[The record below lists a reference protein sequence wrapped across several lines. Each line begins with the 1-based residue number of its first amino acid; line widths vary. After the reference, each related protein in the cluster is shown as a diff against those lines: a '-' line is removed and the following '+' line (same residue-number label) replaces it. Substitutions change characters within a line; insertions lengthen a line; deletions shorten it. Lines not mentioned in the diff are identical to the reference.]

1 MYSFIQS
8 SNNNL
13 NNINNDQGK
22 QLLDFNN
29 KHFEN
34 INVSRI
40 LETCDKSVCS
50 IRETMD
56 QSDSTNVNVT
66 YNELLQEVKE
76 KENKFNNKLKEYT
89 DLQKTLNEE
98 LIKKNEF
105 YKKNKSF
112 LGKTVTNH
120 DTNYYVNNFGYTHT
134 YTHEAWDNDHDSC
147 PSSAIPIKS
156 EELSRFK
163 KSVDMNSGQPCHVAG
178 QMIQNE
184 KSQEYAWVDLKGIK
198 HIYTSDVWGI
208 RSKTCKTE
216 IKKLSDEDFKA
227 IPSGSNMR
235 KHTPCMKLD
244 INPRD
249 YIKLREINQQLIHLA
264 KDISESMNKVIS
276 KDQTI
281 NNKINNKKHKL
292 ETYLKDLDDNRDK
305 IDEYTK
311 SIVTIS
317 EQESDTSKE
326 YTAQYYM
333 YISWTLVAILIGS
346 ITIKTLSKN

>member
-8 SNNNL
+8 GNQYL

-22 QLLDFNN
+22 QLLSFND
-29 KHFEN
+29 KHLEN
-34 INVSRI
+34 IDVSRI

-56 QSDSTNVNVT
+56 QGDSTNVNVT
-66 YNELLQEVKE
+66 YNELLKEVKE

-98 LIKKNEF
+98 LIRKNEF

-112 LGKTVTNH
+112 LGKTVSNH
-120 DTNYYVNNFGYTHT
+120 DTNYYINNFGYTHT

-147 PSSAIPIKS
+147 SSTAKPIKS
-156 EELSRFK
+156 RQLSQFT
-163 KSVDMNSGQPCHVAG
+163 KSVDMNSGQPCHIAG
-178 QMIQNE
+178 QMIQN
-184 KSQEYAWVDLKGIK
+184 KKTREYAWVDLKGIK
-198 HIYTSDVWGI
+198 HIYASDIWGI
-208 RSKTCKTE
+208 KHKTCKTK
-216 IKKLSDEDFKA
+216 IKKLSNDDFKA
-227 IPSGSNMR
+227 IPLGSNMKR
-235 KHTPCMKLD
+235 YTPCMKLD

-249 YIKLREINQQLIHLA
+249 YIKLREINKELIYLA
-264 KDISESMNKVIS
+264 KDISKSMNKVIS

-292 ETYLKDLDDNRDK
+292 ESYLKDLDNNRDM

-317 EQESDTSKE
+317 AQEEDASKE
-326 YTAQYYM
+326 STAEYYM

>member
-8 SNNNL
+8 SNQYF

-22 QLLDFNN
+22 QLLSFND

-34 INVSRI
+34 IDVSRI

-56 QSDSTNVNVT
+56 QGDSTNINVT
-66 YNELLQEVKE
+66 YNELLKEVKE

-98 LIKKNEF
+98 LIRKNEF
-105 YKKNKSF
+105 YKKNKSY
-112 LGKTVTNH
+112 LGKTVSNH
-120 DTNYYVNNFGYTHT
+120 DTNYYINNFGYTHT

-147 PSSAIPIKS
+147 SSKAIPIKS
-156 EELSRFK
+156 RELSQFT
-163 KSVDMNSGQPCHVAG
+163 KSVDMNSGQPCHIAG
-178 QMIQNE
+178 QMIQN
-184 KSQEYAWVDLKGIK
+184 KKTKEYAWVDLKGIK
-198 HIYTSDVWGI
+198 HIYTSDIWGI
-208 RSKTCKTE
+208 KHKTCKTK
-216 IKKLSDEDFKA
+216 IKKLSDDDFKA
-227 IPSGSNMR
+227 IPLGSNMKR
-235 KHTPCMKLD
+235 YTPCMKLD
-244 INPRD
+244 INPHD
-249 YIKLREINQQLIHLA
+249 YIKLRQINKELIYLA
-264 KDISESMNKVIS
+264 KDISKSMNKVIS
-276 KDQTI
+276 KDENI
-281 NNKINNKKHKL
+281 NNKINHKKYKL
-292 ETYLKDLDDNRDK
+292 ESYLKDLDNNRDM

-317 EQESDTSKE
+317 AQEEDTSKE
-326 YTAQYYM
+326 SIAQYYI